1 MNSKKHPKV
10 WIFHTFVSPFSLFFV
25 IAYIDKSRFG
35 QGIKKDTMKQQP
47 APLYLSLLKSVLA
60 NYFDS
65 LVTDTNDVHTVC
77 IQNSIHLICT

>member
-35 QGIKKDTMKQQP
+35 QGIKRYNEAATCPIVSFFIEKR
-47 APLYLSLLKSVLA
+47 LSELL
-60 NYFDS
+60 
-65 LVTDTNDVHTVC
+65 
-77 IQNSIHLICT
+77 

>member
-35 QGIKKDTMKQQP
+35 QGIKKRYNEAATCPIVSFFIEKR
-47 APLYLSLLKSVLA
+47 LSELL
-60 NYFDS
+60 
-65 LVTDTNDVHTVC
+65 
-77 IQNSIHLICT
+77 